1 MMKIPATIQCRGVY
15 NPIHPAGMAW
25 VGYMVTILLKIVPPK
40 QLPAAIPDALACRED
55 GWHTTAIA
63 TVVRVSRQP
72 AQANFYFDIFYYLC
86 RELYTP
92 LL

>member
-1 MMKIPATIQCRGVY
+1 MV
-15 NPIHPAGMAW
+15 W

-40 QLPAAIPDALACRED
+40 QFTRYLLPFLMSLQRGWLAHSSYSNSCR
-55 GWHTTAIA
+55 TQI
-63 TVVRVSRQP
+63 SRQP
-72 AQANFYFDIFYYLC
+72 AQANFYFDIFYYLS